1 MLWHNPVLRR
11 LISESAVSTKRIAVV
26 GAGVNG
32 VSIATACASLGH
44 QVQLFDE
51 STPFDQ
57 TSSASSRML
66 HGGIRYIEQGH
77 IGLVREALIERDGW
91 LRFAPNATRV
101 ERFYFPVYQGSKR
114 GRWLLFAGTLIYQW
128 LAGRFS
134 VGPSQLHSSEDLK
147 HVFPSLI
154 PQGLCGGA
162 SYCDVVMEYEPLI
175 QRLVDEARK
184 QGVRI
189 VENTRIERLYS
200 DGRIDTA
207 DQTLEFDRVIN
218 AAGPWA
224 AKLLE
229 ASDVDSGF
237 TIDHVRGSHLIVQAS
252 FPHALVLQAPGER
265 RIIFVIPLDPEHVL
279 LGTTEQKHD
288 ISDPIVCTDA
298 ESAYLLE
305 ILNQHLSEPL
315 APSNIVSSFAGVR
328 PIVRPRDTA
337 PGDISSASRDSE
349 IEISDRLISVFG
361 GKWTSARHL
370 GEKVAA
376 LV

>member
-1 MLWHNPVLRR
+1 M
-11 LISESAVSTKRIAVV
+11 SESAVSAKRIAVV

-44 QVQLFDE
+44 HVQLFDE
-51 STPFDQ
+51 SAPFDQ

-77 IGLVREALIERDGW
+77 IGLVREALTERDGW

-101 ERFYFPVYQGSKR
+101 ERFYFPVYQGAKR

-134 VGPSQLHSSEDLK
+134 VGPSQLHSSEDITRA
-147 HVFPSLI
+147 FPNLASR
-154 PQGLCGGA
+154 GLRGGA

-175 QRLVDEARK
+175 RRLVDEARQ
-184 QGVRI
+184 QGVSI
-189 VENTRIERLYS
+189 IENTPILRLYS
-200 DGRIDTA
+200 EGRIDTP

-224 AKLLE
+224 ARLLE
-229 ASDVDSGF
+229 VSGIDSDF
-237 TIDHVRGSHLIVQAS
+237 TLDHVRGSHLIVKAS
-252 FPHALVLQAPGER
+252 FPNALVLQAPGER
-265 RIIFVIPLDPEHVL
+265 RIIFVIPLDTEHVL
-279 LGTTEQKHD
+279 LGTTEHKHD
-288 ISDPIVCTDA
+288 LTDPIVCTDA
-298 ESAYLLE
+298 ETAYLLG
-305 ILNQHLSEPL
+305 ILNQHLSETL
-315 APSNIVSSFAGVR
+315 SKSDIVSSFAGIR
-328 PIVRPRDTA
+328 PIVRPHDATI
-337 PGDISSASRDSE
+337 DDMSSASRDSE
-349 IEISDRLISVFG
+349 IEITDRLISVFG

-376 LV
+376 LI

>member
-1 MLWHNPVLRR
+1 M
-11 LISESAVSTKRIAVV
+11 STKRIAVV

-32 VSIATACASLGH
+32 VSIATACASLDH

-91 LRFAPNATRV
+91 LNFAPNATRV
-101 ERFYFPVYQGSKR
+101 ERFYFPVYHGAKR

-134 VGPSQLHSSEDLK
+134 VGPSQLHSGEDLK
-147 HVFPSLI
+147 RVFPNLI
-154 PQGLCGGA
+154 SQGLRGGA

-175 QRLVDEARK
+175 QCLVDAARN
-184 QGVRI
+184 QGVHI
-189 VENTRIERLYS
+189 VENMRIERLYT

-207 DQTLEFDRVIN
+207 DQTLEFDLVIN

-229 ASDVDSGF
+229 ASGIDSDF
-237 TIDHVRGSHLIVQAS
+237 TIDHVRGSHLIVKAS

-265 RIIFVIPLDPEHVL
+265 RIIFVIPLDTNMCCSAPLNTNTIYLNRSSVPML
-279 LGTTEQKHD
+279 KA
-288 ISDPIVCTDA
+288 PI
-298 ESAYLLE
+298 
-305 ILNQHLSEPL
+305 
-315 APSNIVSSFAGVR
+315 FWR
-328 PIVRPRDTA
+328 
-337 PGDISSASRDSE
+337 
-349 IEISDRLISVFG
+349 F
-361 GKWTSARHL
+361 
-370 GEKVAA
+370 
-376 LV
+376 

>member
-1 MLWHNPVLRR
+1 VTLPNVRVS
-11 LISESAVSTKRIAVV
+11 ISESAVMAKRIAVV

-51 STPFDQ
+51 SAPFDQ

-91 LRFAPNATRV
+91 LRFAPDATRV
-101 ERFYFPVYQGSKR
+101 ERFYFPVYRGAKR

-134 VGPSQLHSSEDLK
+134 VGYSQLHSSGDLT
-147 HVFPSLI
+147 HIFSNLSPD
-154 PQGLCGGA
+154 GLRGGA

-175 QRLVDEARK
+175 QHLLDEARQK
-184 QGVRI
+184 GVNI
-189 VENTRIERLYS
+189 VENTRIQHLYS
-200 DGRIDTA
+200 DGRIDLQ
-207 DQTLEFDRVIN
+207 DNTLKFDRVIN

-229 ASDVDSGF
+229 ASGVDSGF
-237 TIDHVRGSHLIVQAS
+237 MIDHVRGSHLIVKIS
-252 FPHALVLQAPGER
+252 LPNALVLQAPGER
-265 RIIFVIPLDPEHVL
+265 RIIFAIPLDSEHVL
-279 LGTTEQKHD
+279 LGTTEHQHD
-288 ISDPIVCTDA
+288 LADPIICTDA

-315 APSNIVSSFAGVR
+315 STSDIVSSFAGVR

-337 PGDISSASRDSE
+337 PSDMSSASRDSE

>member
-1 MLWHNPVLRR
+1 M
-11 LISESAVSTKRIAVV
+11 STKRIAVV

-44 QVQLFDE
+44 EVQLFDE

-77 IGLVREALIERDGW
+77 IALVREALIERDDW

-101 ERFYFPVYQGSKR
+101 ERFYFPVYQGAKR

-134 VGPSQLHSSEDLK
+134 VGTSQLHSSEDLK
-147 HVFPSLI
+147 HVFPSLV
-154 PQGLCGGA
+154 PQGLRGGA

-175 QRLVDEARK
+175 QCLVDEARK
-184 QGVRI
+184 QGVHI
-189 VENTRIERLYS
+189 VENTRIERLYRE
-200 DGRIDTA
+200 GHIDTI

-229 ASDVDSGF
+229 DSDIDSDF
-237 TIDHVRGSHLIVQAS
+237 TIDHVRGSHLIIKAS
-252 FPHALVLQAPGER
+252 FLHALVLQAPGER
-265 RIIFVIPLDPEHVL
+265 RIIFVIPLDTEHVL
-279 LGTTEQKHD
+279 LGTTEYKHELP
-288 ISDPIVCTDA
+288 DPIVCTGA

-315 APSNIVSSFAGVR
+315 STSDIVSSFAGVR

-337 PGDISSASRDSE
+337 LGDMSSASRDSE
-349 IEISDRLISVFG
+349 LEISDRLISVFG

-370 GEKVAA
+370 GKKVAA